1 MTSTRVLLRQGQP
14 LQQQLQ
20 HSRQWGPEGPRST
33 VPSSSSANSRH
44 DVGPCGSRIPTGPGA
59 GTTCSRPDH
68 SVSRCYRCLDDLHRE
83 RFGPHAIT
91 PHWPLRLR
99 QGTVAPI
106 ESHLP
111 ARVETCVS
119 SLGACV
125 LSNLG
130 ASEGLCV
137 GAAATTSLV
146 PAFVVGSGASSPTA
160 QLSFT
165 LKSGVSSCFFHDCT
179 VLTPLQTPVTVA
191 LADHSVGPVAA
202 QSTTTLPCP
211 AAPSGVLTG
220 YYTNSFSRN
229 LVGVSHLHDL
239 GVFTTFPLEE
249 SVASCTDGFTR
260 APLATFPREP
270 RSGLYS
276 LHTGSHHTGSG
287 QVRSGQVRSGQVRS
301 GQAAAAPCD
310 CRSLTHQ
317 SGIGHHHLGH
327 PSFPLLIRMVRHH
340 LVSCL
345 PKSLAPLP
353 RSLAPP
359 CTPCVEGR
367 QRTAPHSSSFPPTM
381 APLKTLHFDVWGPS
395 PVLGP
400 CQERF
405 FLIVVDDFSCY
416 TMMFP
421 LLQKASVPTVLE
433 PWLLAR
439 GGAWTPSTLRPW
451 WCVAHHS
458 IVVSPAASSPFRFP
472 PCSSLRSVTEKPGG
486 VPAGGTGGTE
496 GVIGGDSGYD
506 CAGTR
511 GAGTLEP
518 TLRAQQERVE
528 ESHTQQHD
536 RVEEESHPQQQ
547 VQLQQQQ
554 ERVEEE
560 PRPQNQ
566 EQQREQV
573 QPQLTQEEAEQQHL
587 DWLPDPSG
595 PSRYHADCPFHV
607 VLRPRVPPRSSI
619 QLPPTSSLPVLP
631 DPVSDSRR
639 ATRPIVPRVLSSLV
653 THPSVLLSFVS
664 ALATT
669 VSAFALS
676 LRLDYT
682 AQLVGGPFPFYEV
695 LDDRQLELEFL
706 AAVVPHLY
714 AMLPAPEGDPDAL
727 DIPVPRTHAEVISGP
742 WASCWIAL
750 EEAEMAS
757 YWSTGT
763 YVDAVPS
770 PGTNVV
776 SGKWLY
782 KVKCPPGSPPV
793 FKARC
798 VEGGFSQ
805 REGVDFFQTFAPTPT
820 MTTLPMLLH
829 IAAQP
834 DYELHSLDFSTAF
847 LQGSLDEQIWL
858 RRPPGFT
865 GSFPPGTQWQMR

>member
-20 HSRQWGPEGPRST
+20 HSRQ
-33 VPSSSSANSRH
+33 
-44 DVGPCGSRIPTGPGA
+44 IPTGPGA

-381 APLKTLHFDVWGPS
+381 APLKTLHFDP
-395 PVLGP
+395 
-400 CQERF
+400 
-405 FLIVVDDFSCY
+405 
-416 TMMFP
+416 
-421 LLQKASVPTVLE
+421 
-433 PWLLAR
+433 
-439 GGAWTPSTLRPW
+439 
-451 WCVAHHS
+451 
-458 IVVSPAASSPFRFP
+458 PAQ
-472 PCSSLRSVTEKPGG
+472 LRSLPE
-486 VPAGGTGGTE
+486 
-496 GVIGGDSGYD
+496 
-506 CAGTR
+506 
-511 GAGTLEP
+511 L
-518 TLRAQQERVE
+518 
-528 ESHTQQHD
+528 
-536 RVEEESHPQQQ
+536 
-547 VQLQQQQ
+547 
-554 ERVEEE
+554 
-560 PRPQNQ
+560 Q

-587 DWLPDPSG
+587 DWLPDPVPARFVHLIPTG
-595 PSRYHADCPFHV
+595 LFV
-607 VLRPRVPPRSSI
+607 VLLSVVPCLQS

-865 GSFPPGTQWQMR
+865 GSFPPGTQWQMPICFFPSSSDPALFVRRGSTPLSFLVYVDDLVFATPDQRALASVKEDLQRRHTCTDLGEL